1 MKKSLYNIE
10 AEYLEIANQLEDGEL
25 SQELETALAINQSE
39 LQGKAVAYAYVI
51 KESEDTVSVID
62 AEIKRL
68 TALKKTEQNKAT
80 RLKDTISNAMNL
92 YGITE
97 IKTKTLKLNFRKSE
111 GVVCTF
117 DNPQKFDSWWD
128 VQKSLIGEEFVTT
141 VPELS
146 KPNLTAI
153 KKAIKEGVEVEGF
166 EIEERY
172 SLQIK

>member
-10 AEYLEIANQLEDGEL
+10 KEYLEIANQLEDGEL
-25 SQELETALAINQSE
+25 SPELETALAINEKE

-51 KESEDTVSVID
+51 KESEDAVSIID
-62 AEIKRL
+62 QEIKRL
-68 TALKKTEQNKAT
+68 TALKKTEVNKAT
-80 RLKDTISNAMNL
+80 RLKETISNAMNL

-97 IKTKTLKLNFRKSE
+97 IKTETLKLNFRRSE
-111 GVVCTF
+111 GVVGSNDWLT
-117 DNPQKFDSWWD
+117 DD
-128 VQKSLIGEEFVTT
+128 LVTI
-141 VPELS
+141 VPEQR

-153 KKAIKEGVEVEGF
+153 KAAIKEGVEVEGY

>member
-10 AEYLEIANQLEDGEL
+10 KEYLEIANQLEDGEL
-25 SQELETALAINQSE
+25 SPELETALAINQNE

-68 TALKKTEQNKAT
+68 TALKKTEQNKAA
-80 RLKDTISNAMNL
+80 RLKETISNAMNL

-97 IKTKTLKLNFRKSE
+97 IKTETLKLNFRRSE
-111 GVVCTF
+111 GVVGSNDYLT
-117 DNPQKFDSWWD
+117 DD
-128 VQKSLIGEEFVTT
+128 LVTII
-141 VPELS
+141 PEQR
-146 KPNLTAI
+146 KPNLAAI
-153 KKAIKEGVEVEGF
+153 KAAIKEGIEIEGYS
-166 EIEERY
+166 IEERY

>member
-10 AEYLEIANQLEDGEL
+10 KEYLEIANQLEDGEL
-25 SQELETALAINQSE
+25 SPELETALAINQNE

-68 TALKKTEQNKAT
+68 TALKKSEVNKAT
-80 RLKDTISNAMNL
+80 RLKDTISNAMKL

-97 IKTKTLKLNFRKSE
+97 IKTETLKLNFRRSE
-111 GVVCTF
+111 GVICT
-117 DNPQKFDSWWD
+117 DSSVEVPLKFAT
-128 VQKSLIGEEFVTT
+128 V
-141 VPELS
+141 VPETI
-146 KPNLTAI
+146 KPNLAEI
-153 KKAIKEGVEVEGF
+153 KKAINEGESVTGF
-166 EIEERY
+166 EIEERW

>member
-25 SQELETALAINQSE
+25 SPELETALAINQSE

-62 AEIKRL
+62 SEIKRL
-68 TALKKTEQNKAT
+68 QGLKKTEQNKAA
-80 RLKDTISNAMNL
+80 RLKETISNAMNL

-97 IKTKTLKLNFRKSE
+97 IKTETLKLNFRRSE
-111 GVVCTF
+111 GVVGSNDYLT
-117 DNPQKFDSWWD
+117 DD
-128 VQKSLIGEEFVTT
+128 LVTI
-141 VPELS
+141 VPEQR
-146 KPNLTAI
+146 KPNLVAI
-153 KKAIKEGVEVEGF
+153 KAAIKEGIEIEGF
-166 EIEERY
+166 EIEERF

>member
-10 AEYLEIANQLEDGEL
+10 QEYLEITNQLEGGEL
-25 SQELETALAINQSE
+25 TPELETALAINESE

-68 TALKKTEQNKAT
+68 QGLKKTEQNKAT
-80 RLKDTISNAMNL
+80 RLKETISNAMNL

-97 IKTKTLKLNFRKSE
+97 IKTETLKLNFRRSE
-111 GVVCTF
+111 GVVGSSESLPNELCT
-117 DNPQKFDSWWD
+117 
-128 VQKSLIGEEFVTT
+128 V
-141 VPELS
+141 VPETI